1 MAVEIE
7 GRIPNI
13 NPEEVKAKLLAI
25 GAKPLGFYNFRR
37 YVFDPTIGAPH
48 RWLRLRTDGNKTLS
62 PLKNLAMIH
71 SLALKSGRLRSL
83 ILRLL

>member
-7 GRIPNI
+7 GRITNI

-37 YVFDPTIGAPH
+37 TF
-48 RWLRLRTDGNKTLS
+48 
-62 PLKNLAMIH
+62 
-71 SLALKSGRLRSL
+71 L
-83 ILRLL
+83 IQP

>member
-7 GRIPNI
+7 GRITNI

-48 RWLRLRTDGNKTLS
+48 RRRNQ
-62 PLKNLAMIH
+62 
-71 SLALKSGRLRSL
+71 R
-83 ILRLL
+83 

>member
-1 MAVEIE
+1 MAIEIE

-37 YVFDPTIGAPH
+37 YVFDPAIGAPH
-48 RWLRLRTDGNKTLS
+48 RWLRLRTDGNKTTLS
-62 PLKNLAMIH
+62 KKLAMIL
-71 SLALKSGRLRSL
+71 SPVLRSGKSKSQ
-83 ILRLL
+83 ILKLL

>member
-25 GAKPLGFYNFRR
+25 GAKSLGFYNFRR

-48 RWLRLRTDGNKTLS
+48 RWLRLRTDGNKTTLTFKEIS
-62 PLKNLAMIH
+62 NN
-71 SLALKSGRLRSL
+71 SFSGT
-83 ILRLL
+83 